1 MSPNRIVALFTP
13 AFALA
18 AGWAATWLADNVPG
32 MTVSADQLQAVFIAG
47 ALAVLAPAAQWL
59 HGWQKHEERMVA
71 ADQAASV
78 ADAVAAE
85 PEHDDLLDDLDVV
98 EDDELDDLDDDLE
111 DELAQFDDVSA
122 EDEEPVPAGS

>member
-59 HGWQKHEERMVA
+59 HGWQKYEERMVA
-71 ADQAASV
+71 ADQTAALV
-78 ADAVAAE
+78 DAVAAE
-85 PEHDDLLDDLDVV
+85 SEPDLDDLELPE
-98 EDDELDDLDDDLE
+98 EDDELGDLE
-111 DELAQFDDVSA
+111 EELAEFDEVA
-122 EDEEPVPAGS
+122 VEDEEPVPAG